1 MKDKHSLAQL
11 CAALDVKR
19 SGYHAWVQAGA
30 SLRAR
35 TDAALLPKIRA
46 VFARHKG
53 RYGSPR
59 IQDELADQ
67 GARHGGKRIARLM
80 KAAGLRGLCS
90 RRFVPRTTHSDHD
103 HPIAPNLLG
112 ERPAPTGPNQTWVTD
127 LTYVRTGQGWLYVAV
142 MLDLWS
148 RRVVGWATAPTLHA
162 CLATGALQMALQHR
176 RPPQGLLHH
185 SDRGVQYASGEYR
198 ELLRAGGLEPS
209 MSRKGNPYDN
219 AAMESLN
226 ATLQT
231 RVRGP
236 GGGGRRLRHAGR
248 GDR

>member
-1 MKDKHSLAQL
+1 MKSDHSLAQL
-11 CAALDVKR
+11 CAAFDVKR

-80 KAAGLRGLCS
+80 KAAGLRGRCS
-90 RRFVPRTTHSDHD
+90 RRFVPRTTHSDHE

-112 ERPAPTGPNQTWVTD
+112 ERRAPIGPNQTWVTD
-127 LTYVRTGQGWLYVAV
+127 LTYVRTAQGWLYAL
-142 MLDLWS
+142 LD
-148 RRVVGWATAPTLHA
+148 
-162 CLATGALQMALQHR
+162 
-176 RPPQGLLHH
+176 
-185 SDRGVQYASGEYR
+185 
-198 ELLRAGGLEPS
+198 
-209 MSRKGNPYDN
+209 
-219 AAMESLN
+219 
-226 ATLQT
+226 
-231 RVRGP
+231 
-236 GGGGRRLRHAGR
+236 
-248 GDR
+248 

>member
-1 MKDKHSLAQL
+1 MKSDHSLAQL
-11 CAALDVKR
+11 CAAFDVKR

-90 RRFVPRTTHSDHD
+90 RRFVPRIVPRRSFSGVLVQSQRDGETAWTDH
-103 HPIAPNLLG
+103 
-112 ERPAPTGPNQTWVTD
+112 
-127 LTYVRTGQGWLYVAV
+127 
-142 MLDLWS
+142 
-148 RRVVGWATAPTLHA
+148 
-162 CLATGALQMALQHR
+162 
-176 RPPQGLLHH
+176 
-185 SDRGVQYASGEYR
+185 GV
-198 ELLRAGGLEPS
+198 
-209 MSRKGNPYDN
+209 KTDN
-219 AAMESLN
+219 AFVDTCVPLEANKPEL
-226 ATLQT
+226 
-231 RVRGP
+231 RCY
-236 GGGGRRLRHAGR
+236 RRST
-248 GDR
+248 